1 MRLHIT
7 GRLSP
12 LRLTDEV
19 EDVIT
24 ILNALSN
31 SRRTLVDENWRV
43 YKMASL
49 QGKTA
54 LVTGASR
61 GIGRATASAL
71 SNAGAHVLVHYGR
84 STQDAESLV
93 ADIRS
98 KGGRA
103 NAISAD
109 LGTPEGAT
117 LLAKEVRSIVGE
129 RLDVLVSNAGISKA
143 ATIKDYTVEDFDN
156 LFATNVR
163 SPFFL
168 VQQLLPVLGEG
179 SNIIVI
185 SSLGAHA
192 VVGTPGLDKPS
203 ILAYASTKGAI
214 ETLVKNWA
222 AILGPR
228 GIRVNAVAP
237 GVIDTDM
244 SSFTKTEAGREVV
257 LGIQALKRIGKP
269 EDVADVVAF
278 LASDAARW
286 ITGASIPVDG
296 GSKL

>member
-1 MRLHIT
+1 
-7 GRLSP
+7 
-12 LRLTDEV
+12 
-19 EDVIT
+19 
-24 ILNALSN
+24 
-31 SRRTLVDENWRV
+31 
-43 YKMASL
+43 MATL

-54 LVTGASR
+54 LVTCASR
-61 GIGRATASAL
+61 GIGRATALAL
-71 SNAGAHVLVHYGR
+71 SDAGAHVLVHYGH
-84 STQDAESLV
+84 SAQEAESLV
-93 ADIRS
+93 AGIHS

-103 NAISAD
+103 DAIKAD
-109 LGTPEGAT
+109 FGTPDGAT
-117 LLAKEVRSIVGE
+117 LLAKEVRSIVDE
-129 RLDVLVSNAGISKA
+129 RLNVLVSNAGITKA
-143 ATIKDYTVEDFDN
+143 ATIKDHTLEDFDN

-168 VQQLLPVLGEG
+168 VQQLLPILGEG

-185 SSLGAHA
+185 SSLGARA
-192 VVGTPGLDKPS
+192 VVGKPDLDNPS
-203 ILAYASTKGAI
+203 ILAYASTKGAL

-222 AILGPR
+222 AILGPQ

-244 SSFTKTEAGREVV
+244 SNFTKTETGREVT
-257 LGIQALKRIGKP
+257 LGMQALKRIGKP

>member
-1 MRLHIT
+1 
-7 GRLSP
+7 
-12 LRLTDEV
+12 
-19 EDVIT
+19 
-24 ILNALSN
+24 
-31 SRRTLVDENWRV
+31 
-43 YKMASL
+43 MASL
-49 QGKTA
+49 TNKMA

-71 SNAGAHVLVHYGR
+71 ADAGAHVLVHYGR
-84 STQDAESLV
+84 SAQEAESLV
-93 ADIRS
+93 ASIRS

-103 NAISAD
+103 DAIMAD
-109 LGTPEGAT
+109 LGTPDGAT
-117 LLAKEVRSIVGE
+117 LLAKGVRSIVGE

-143 ATIKDYTVEDFDN
+143 ATVKGHTVEDLDN

-163 SPFFL
+163 GPFFL
-168 VQQLLPVLGEG
+168 VQQLLSLFGEG

-185 SSLGAHA
+185 SSVVAHA
-192 VVGTPGLDKPS
+192 VVGKPGLDNPS
-203 ILAYASTKGAI
+203 ILAYAATKGAL

-222 AILGPR
+222 AILGPQ

-244 SSFTKTEAGREVV
+244 SNFTKTEAGREVT
-257 LGIQALKRIGKP
+257 LGMQALKRIGKP
-269 EDVADVVAF
+269 EDVADVVTF

>member
-1 MRLHIT
+1 
-7 GRLSP
+7 
-12 LRLTDEV
+12 
-19 EDVIT
+19 
-24 ILNALSN
+24 
-31 SRRTLVDENWRV
+31 
-43 YKMASL
+43 MASL
-49 QGKTA
+49 TNKTA
-54 LVTGASR
+54 LITGASR

-71 SNAGAHVLVHYGR
+71 ADAGAHVLVHYGR
-84 STQDAESLV
+84 SAQDAESLV
-93 ADIRS
+93 AGIRS
-98 KGGRA
+98 KGGHA
-103 NAISAD
+103 DAIRAD

-117 LLAKEVRSIVGE
+117 LLAKEVGSIVGD
-129 RLDVLVSNAGISKA
+129 RLDVLVSNAGIAKA
-143 ATIKDYTVEDFDN
+143 ATMKDHTVEDFDN

-168 VQQLLPVLGEG
+168 VQQLMPILGEG

-185 SSLGAHA
+185 SSLGARA
-192 VVGTPGLDKPS
+192 VVGERDLDKPS
-203 ILAYASTKGAI
+203 ILAYAATKGAL

-244 SSFTKTEAGREVV
+244 SNFTKNEAGRDVT
-257 LGIQALKRIGKP
+257 LGMQALKRIGKP

>member
-1 MRLHIT
+1 M
-7 GRLSP
+7 
-12 LRLTDEV
+12 
-19 EDVIT
+19 
-24 ILNALSN
+24 A
-31 SRRTLVDENWRV
+31 TLE
-43 YKMASL
+43 
-49 QGKTA
+49 GKTA

-61 GIGRATASAL
+61 GIGRAIASAL
-71 SNAGAHVLVHYGR
+71 ANGGAHILVHYGR
-84 STQDAESLV
+84 SARDAESLV
-93 ADIRS
+93 VCIRS

-103 NAISAD
+103 DTIRAD
-109 LGTPEGAT
+109 LGTPDGPT
-117 LLAKEVRSIVGE
+117 LLAKDVRSIVGD
-129 RLDVLVSNAGISKA
+129 RLDILVSNAGITKA
-143 ATIKDYTVEDFDN
+143 ATINDHTVEDFDN

-168 VQQLLPVLGEG
+168 VQQLLPILGEG

-185 SSLGAHA
+185 SSAVA
-192 VVGTPGLDKPS
+192 RTVVGKPGVDNPS
-203 ILAYASTKGAI
+203 ILAYAATKGAI
-214 ETLVKNWA
+214 ETLVRNWA

-244 SSFTKTEAGREVV
+244 STFTKTEAGREVT
-257 LGIQALKRIGKP
+257 LGMQALKRIGQP

-286 ITGASIPVDG
+286 ITGASVPVDG